1 MAQLDDAGFSVK
13 LFFGCW
19 FYFGVA
25 FGVVDF
31 TFQFTKKNE
40 VTSYKSLLQFN
51 RRFYAA
57 LLYGETGTWIFLI
70 KRVYGGGIT
79 EYRGLYY

>member
-1 MAQLDDAGFSVK
+1 MQLTFKSRRRESSLLANMAQLDDAGFSVK

-31 TFQFTKKNE
+31 TFQFTKKKRSHKLQVVASVQQAVLCS
-40 VTSYKSLLQFN
+40 VTL
-51 RRFYAA
+51 
-57 LLYGETGTWIFLI
+57 W
-70 KRVYGGGIT
+70 
-79 EYRGLYY
+79 